1 MLNADARAALTQLVQ
16 RYHASLTKKRAD
28 LVAAHQAAVEDD
40 WSEEGTAAFKLLVH
54 RMAGSA
60 ASYGFT
66 ELGDAAR
73 MLDQVLQFREH
84 GTAPDHV
91 GDYFDRLL
99 RDLDG
104 CIRRPPPGDPHAEQG
119 RHEDEHR
126 LTEMPRVVLVDDD
139 PAMVD
144 ILSRQLMAVGFDVS
158 GFTDPFASMEAVTKI
173 RPAVILMDLMFTE
186 GEDYGFQIAEAMVA
200 RLRYKPGLVYL
211 SQRTDVRARQ
221 WAVDS
226 GADAFFTK
234 PVNVT
239 ALAQLLEQ
247 FSGRGE
253 QAYVENGRVAI
264 VEDDQQ
270 IGQYYAT
277 LLEGSGFRTALIS
290 EPVTAL
296 ERLLDFRPDL
306 VLMDMQMPD
315 LDGIELTQI
324 LRHHESLFDIPVLF
338 LTSVTDPGLLRGAL
352 RAGADALLSKGDD
365 PELILSVV
373 QRRIQRFRRVTYT
386 LTRDPLTRLYNRPAL
401 MERVSFELQR
411 AQREGQ
417 AFYMA
422 VFDIDGFRQFNETHG
437 RTAGDQVLREITEGV
452 RSRLRQ
458 VDVIGR
464 YGGDEIMIIMPSTRL
479 CSGDAV
485 MQELTSRVSETPIE
499 LGDKR
504 FDITISTAVIECQLT
519 RHDSSHSVLQQ
530 ALSQLE
536 ALLKTAGPGQVRSGE
551 LSTSATNEL
560 LHGGGQRQLA

>member
-1 MLNADARAALTQLVQ
+1 
-16 RYHASLTKKRAD
+16 
-28 LVAAHQAAVEDD
+28 
-40 WSEEGTAAFKLLVH
+40 
-54 RMAGSA
+54 
-60 ASYGFT
+60 
-66 ELGDAAR
+66 
-73 MLDQVLQFREH
+73 
-84 GTAPDHV
+84 
-91 GDYFDRLL
+91 
-99 RDLDG
+99 
-104 CIRRPPPGDPHAEQG
+104 
-119 RHEDEHR
+119 
-126 LTEMPRVVLVDDD
+126 
-139 PAMVD
+139 
-144 ILSRQLMAVGFDVS
+144 
-158 GFTDPFASMEAVTKI
+158 
-173 RPAVILMDLMFTE
+173 
-186 GEDYGFQIAEAMVA
+186 
-200 RLRYKPGLVYL
+200 
-211 SQRTDVRARQ
+211 
-221 WAVDS
+221 
-226 GADAFFTK
+226 
-234 PVNVT
+234 
-239 ALAQLLEQ
+239 
-247 FSGRGE
+247 
-253 QAYVENGRVAI
+253 
-264 VEDDQQ
+264 
-270 IGQYYAT
+270 
-277 LLEGSGFRTALIS
+277 GFRTALIS

-417 AFYMA
+417 AFCMA

-551 LSTSATNEL
+551 
-560 LHGGGQRQLA
+560 